1 MIGFPWLQGYGKKM
15 HTLGMVALIE
25 SDTHMTIATQA
36 LMIHRGLLRF
46 AKYAVLL
53 S

>member
-15 HTLGMVALIE
+15 VALIE
-25 SDTHMTIATQA
+25 SDTHMTITTQA